1 MKVEKLK
8 NNNENNNSVKIC
20 LNMIVKNEAKIIERC
35 FTALKPIIDYIVVTD
50 TGSTDNTV
58 EIMNN
63 YLKNNNID
71 GEIYN
76 EPWKNFGYN
85 RTNSIENAKKFFT
98 KKNIN
103 MENIFVLLVDA
114 DMIIE
119 IMTDPVTLKSTL
131 AQNEFD
137 HYLIEQYNPV
147 ISYHNTR
154 LIRLS
159 KNITCRGVTHEY
171 YDVDNAKT
179 STFNGI
185 RINDIGDGGSKTNK
199 FERDVKLLLDGIDEE
214 PKNERYHFYLA
225 ESYKNSGKLDEAIY
239 FYKKRIEFGGWYE
252 EVYMAHYN
260 VGQLYEERKDW
271 KNALYHYT
279 EGWIISKYER
289 GEVLFRMINYYKNNR
304 QYKMAFLYLCELVKL
319 KYPSEQYL
327 FIDYNIHGYKKYELL
342 TLISYYVGRLDLGL
356 YSSDLLLIMKKYN
369 IDNGINE
376 MIHKNLKFYIP
387 KLKHAKI
394 ENINGFK
401 NLNKYANSSSSLFYN
416 NIEKVYDGIIRTVN
430 YSMNDRMVYTIN
442 TEDKN
447 YIDTQNFIVKID
459 AKNNT
464 IISQELIKT
473 ELVPKHLN
481 GHIRGFEDARYFVF
495 NNKKYLISTSLE
507 FGEKNHPSIV
517 ICELNDMDIVR
528 VVDQKY
534 NNNICQKNWA
544 PIFYNGA
551 QCFIYSYNPFIV
563 LRMNEETLETEEI
576 IKRDVLN
583 YNLGRFRGSSNYVVV
598 SNTLTKELYYL
609 GIIHEVITNEPRSY
623 IHRFV
628 KLDGN
633 LNVIDVSSPF
643 YFEEFFVE
651 FVLSLHYNNDENV
664 LIIPFSVRDNKTML
678 CKLNIDNIEWYGSNL
693 EERIKHITF

>member
-1 MKVEKLK
+1 MIEMKVEKVK
-8 NNNENNNSVKIC
+8 NNNNSIKIC

-35 FTALKPIIDYIVVTD
+35 FTALKPLVDYIVVTD
-50 TGSTDNTV
+50 TGSTDDTV

-71 GEIYN
+71 GEIYS

-85 RTNSIENAKKFFT
+85 RTNSIQNAKKFFT
-98 KKNIN
+98 KNNIN

-119 IMTDPVTLKSTL
+119 IMIDPIKLKSILT
-131 AQNEFD
+131 QNDFD

-171 YDVDNAKT
+171 YDVNNAKT
-179 STFNGI
+179 STFDGI

-289 GEVLFRMINYYKNNR
+289 GEVLFRLINYYKNNR
-304 QYKMAFLYLCELVKL
+304 QYKMAFLYLCELIKL

-369 IDNGINE
+369 IDNSINE

-387 KLKHAKI
+387 KLKNAKI
-394 ENINGFK
+394 ENINGFE

-447 YIDTQNFIVKID
+447 YIDTQNFMVKID
-459 AKNNT
+459 TKNNT

-473 ELVPKHLN
+473 ELIPKHLN
-481 GHIRGFEDARYFVF
+481 GHIRGFEDARYFIF

-517 ICELNDMDIVR
+517 ICELDSVNIVR

-534 NNNICQKNWA
+534 NNEICQKNWA
-544 PIFYNGA
+544 PIFYNGN

-563 LRMNEETLETEEI
+563 LKMNEDTLETEEI

-598 SNTLTKELYYL
+598 NNIMTKEVYYL
-609 GIIHEVITNEPRSY
+609 GIIHEVIINEPRSY

-678 CKLNIDNIEWYGSNL
+678 CKLNIDDIEWYGSNL
-693 EERIKHITF
+693 EERIKYITS